1 MKTLLKKSLLVLIS
15 LCLFNFTFAQEVPE
29 SANLTDADLKA
40 YCKNYDKIMA
50 TLDDFNIDE
59 NATNVESNAE
69 FEKLDKKLGKLGL
82 TGENKLGKIY
92 AINACYSQEVLTRS
106 LSQDR
111 IGKSVLNSYDTNV
124 SSTVNPDDMKIVQKY
139 YEQIAKASGDEVISK
154 EDTGDETFGDVVAD
168 EVEKAVKEEIKNQA
182 REDAKNA
189 TRDLLNGLKKSGF
202 PF

>member
-1 MKTLLKKSLLVLIS
+1 MKTLLKKTLLVLIS

-50 TLDDFNIDE
+50 TLDEFNIDE
-59 NATNVESNAE
+59 SATNVEANAE

-92 AINACYSQEVLTRS
+92 AINACYAQEVLTRS

-111 IGKSVLNSYDTNV
+111 IGKSVLNSYGTNV

-154 EDTGDETFGDVVAD
+154 EDTGDETFGDLVAD

-182 REDAKNA
+182 REEAKNA